1 MQKSVFQTQFSPSK
15 VNRIFLKM
23 IFLFQYVIGRITFVK
38 NFFPLLQNW
47 KSLFTKNVPEIVW
60 LRRSSKCKILKN
72 HLSTK
77 YFWVNTYLLLNVVLK
92 IQYLWTPYYI
102 VDTSPKCAEYLFK
115 KDGCSS
121 FLIKCCLKN
130 SWEPSTA

>member
-15 VNRIFLKM
+15 LNWIFLKM

-72 HLSTK
+72 HLNTK

-92 IQYLWTPYYI
+92 IQYLWTPYSRGGFCTQAI
-102 VDTSPKCAEYLFK
+102 QHKPKELEK
-115 KDGCSS
+115 LWRTIGQTDV
-121 FLIKCCLKN
+121 LVEL
-130 SWEPSTA
+130 STL

>member
-38 NFFPLLQNW
+38 NFFPLHQNW

-92 IQYLWTPYYI
+92 IQYLWTPYYLRKKFL
-102 VDTSPKCAEYLFK
+102 VKNYLVLNLR
-115 KDGCSS
+115 GGTISGLS
-121 FLIKCCLKN
+121 FGRN
-130 SWEPSTA
+130 YS

>member
-15 VNRIFLKM
+15 VNWIFLKM

-92 IQYLWTPYYI
+92 IQYLWTPYFY
-102 VDTSPKCAEYLFK
+102 VFGLFWFWLSVCEREIE
-115 KDGCSS
+115 KDKDRDRERPR
-121 FLIKCCLKN
+121 FR
-130 SWEPSTA
+130 AQ